1 MDKAKQYNS
10 KKDGLQQ
17 MKKLSLP
24 STVDQ
29 VNSLRTTALFNTTLL
44 LVILLFLVS
53 IILDTPKE
61 KIIDPQVEKQLK
73 EIVDFIRN
81 PNIKKFSE

>member
-1 MDKAKQYNS
+1 MDKAKQHNN
-10 KKDGLQQ
+10 KKNGLQQ

-44 LVILLFLVS
+44 FIILSFLVS
-53 IILDTPKE
+53 IAFDKQSE
-61 KIIDPQVEKQLK
+61 KVIDPQVEEQLK
-73 EIVDFIRN
+73 EILDFIRN
-81 PNIKKFSE
+81 PNITINE

>member
-1 MDKAKQYNS
+1 MDKAKQHYS

-29 VNSLRTTALFNTTLL
+29 VNSLRTTILFNTTLL
-44 LVILLFLVS
+44 LIILSFLVS
-53 IILDTPKE
+53 IAFDKQSE
-61 KIIDPQVEKQLK
+61 KVIDPQVEEQLK
-73 EIVDFIRN
+73 EILDFIRN
-81 PNIKKFSE
+81 PNITINE

>member
-1 MDKAKQYNS
+1 MDKAKQHNN

-44 LVILLFLVS
+44 FIILSFLVS
-53 IILDTPKE
+53 IAFDKQSE
-61 KIIDPQVEKQLK
+61 KVIDPQGEEQLK
-73 EIVDFIRN
+73 EILDFIRN
-81 PNIKKFSE
+81 PNITINE

>member
-1 MDKAKQYNS
+1 MDKAKQHNN

-29 VNSLRTTALFNTTLL
+29 VNSLRTTALFYSTLL
-44 LVILLFLVS
+44 LIILSFLVS
-53 IILDTPKE
+53 IAFDKQSE
-61 KIIDPQVEKQLK
+61 KVIDPQVEEQLK
-73 EIVDFIRN
+73 EILDFIRN
-81 PNIKKFSE
+81 PNITINE

>member
-1 MDKAKQYNS
+1 MDKAKQHNN

-44 LVILLFLVS
+44 FIILSFLVS
-53 IILDTPKE
+53 IAFDKQSE
-61 KIIDPQVEKQLK
+61 KVIDPQVEEQLK
-73 EIVDFIRN
+73 EILDFIRN
-81 PNIKKFSE
+81 PNITINE

>member
-29 VNSLRTTALFNTTLL
+29 VNSLRTTPLFNTTLL
-44 LVILLFLVS
+44 LIILSFLVS
-53 IILDTPKE
+53 IAFDKQSE
-61 KIIDPQVEKQLK
+61 KVIDPQVEEQLK
-73 EIVDFIRN
+73 EILDFIRN
-81 PNIKKFSE
+81 PNITINE

>member
-1 MDKAKQYNS
+1 MDKAKQHNN

-44 LVILLFLVS
+44 LIILSFLVS
-53 IILDTPKE
+53 IVFD
-61 KIIDPQVEKQLK
+61 KQSK
-73 EIVDFIRN
+73 
-81 PNIKKFSE
+81 

>member
-1 MDKAKQYNS
+1 MDKAKQNNN

-44 LVILLFLVS
+44 FIILSFLVS
-53 IILDTPKE
+53 IAFDKQSE
-61 KIIDPQVEKQLK
+61 KVIDPQVEEQLK
-73 EIVDFIRN
+73 EILDFIRN
-81 PNIKKFSE
+81 PNITINE

>member
-1 MDKAKQYNS
+1 MDKAKQHNG

-44 LVILLFLVS
+44 LIILSFLVS
-53 IILDTPKE
+53 IAFDKQSE
-61 KIIDPQVEKQLK
+61 KVIDPQVEEQLK
-73 EIVDFIRN
+73 VIL
-81 PNIKKFSE
+81 K

>member
-1 MDKAKQYNS
+1 MDKAKQHNN

-44 LVILLFLVS
+44 FIILSFLVS
-53 IILDTPKE
+53 IAFDKQS
-61 KIIDPQVEKQLK
+61 KKVIDPQVEEQLK
-73 EIVDFIRN
+73 EILDFIRN
-81 PNIKKFSE
+81 PNITINE

>member
-1 MDKAKQYNS
+1 MDKAKQHNN
-10 KKDGLQQ
+10 KKDRLQQ

-44 LVILLFLVS
+44 LIILSFLVS
-53 IILDTPKE
+53 IVFE
-61 KIIDPQVEKQLK
+61 KQSKKVIDPQVEEQLK
-73 EIVDFIRN
+73 EILDFIRN
-81 PNIKKFSE
+81 PNITINE

>member
-44 LVILLFLVS
+44 FVILSFLVS
-53 IILDTPKE
+53 IAFDKQSE
-61 KIIDPQVEKQLK
+61 KVIDPQVEEQLK
-73 EIVDFIRN
+73 EILDFIRN
-81 PNIKKFSE
+81 PNITINE

>member
-1 MDKAKQYNS
+1 MDKAKQHNN

-44 LVILLFLVS
+44 LIILSFLVS
-53 IILDTPKE
+53 IVFDKQS
-61 KIIDPQVEKQLK
+61 KKVIDPQVEEQLK
-73 EIVDFIRN
+73 EILDFIRN
-81 PNIKKFSE
+81 PNITINE

>member
-1 MDKAKQYNS
+1 MDKAKQHNS
-10 KKDGLQQ
+10 KKDRLQQ

-44 LVILLFLVS
+44 FVILSFLVS
-53 IILDTPKE
+53 IAFDKQSE
-61 KIIDPQVEKQLK
+61 KVIDPQVEEQLK
-73 EIVDFIRN
+73 EILDFIRN
-81 PNIKKFSE
+81 PNITINE

>member
-1 MDKAKQYNS
+1 MDKAKQHNN
-10 KKDGLQQ
+10 KKDRLQQ

-44 LVILLFLVS
+44 LIILSFLVS
-53 IILDTPKE
+53 IVFDKQS
-61 KIIDPQVEKQLK
+61 KKVIDPQVEEQLK
-73 EIVDFIRN
+73 EILDFIRN
-81 PNIKKFSE
+81 PNITINE

>member
-1 MDKAKQYNS
+1 
-10 KKDGLQQ
+10 

-44 LVILLFLVS
+44 LIILSFLVS
-53 IILDTPKE
+53 IVFDKQS
-61 KIIDPQVEKQLK
+61 KKVIDPQVEEQLK
-73 EIVDFIRN
+73 EILDFIRN
-81 PNIKKFSE
+81 PNITINE

>member
-1 MDKAKQYNS
+1 MDKAKQHNN
-10 KKDGLQQ
+10 KKNGLQQ

-44 LVILLFLVS
+44 LIILSFLVS
-53 IILDTPKE
+53 IAFDKQSE
-61 KIIDPQVEKQLK
+61 KVRHNLQWGGIFSNMKMLAKRLSP
-73 EIVDFIRN
+73 FI
-81 PNIKKFSE
+81 

>member
-1 MDKAKQYNS
+1 MDKAKQHNN
-10 KKDGLQQ
+10 KKNGLQQ

-53 IILDTPKE
+53 IILDKPKE
-61 KIIDPQVEKQLK
+61 KKIDPQVEKQLK

-81 PNIKKFSE
+81 PSIKQFSE

>member
-1 MDKAKQYNS
+1 MDKAKQHNN

-29 VNSLRTTALFNTTLL
+29 VNSLRTTALFYTTLL
-44 LVILLFLVS
+44 L
-53 IILDTPKE
+53 IILSFLGSIVFDKQS
-61 KIIDPQVEKQLK
+61 KKVIAPQVAEQLK
-73 EIVDFIRN
+73 EILDFIRN
-81 PNIKKFSE
+81 PNITINE

>member
-1 MDKAKQYNS
+1 MDKAKQHNN
-10 KKDGLQQ
+10 KKNGLQQ

-44 LVILLFLVS
+44 LIILSFLVS
-53 IILDTPKE
+53 IVFDKQS
-61 KIIDPQVEKQLK
+61 KKVIDPQVEEQLK
-73 EIVDFIRN
+73 EILDFIRN
-81 PNIKKFSE
+81 PNITINE

>member
-1 MDKAKQYNS
+1 MDKAKQHNN

-44 LVILLFLVS
+44 LIILSFLVS
-53 IILDTPKE
+53 IVFDKQSE
-61 KIIDPQVEKQLK
+61 KVIDPQVEEQLK
-73 EIVDFIRN
+73 EILDFIRN
-81 PNIKKFSE
+81 PNITINE

>member
-1 MDKAKQYNS
+1 MDKTKQNYS

-17 MKKLSLP
+17 IKKLSLP

-44 LVILLFLVS
+44 FIILSFLVS
-53 IILDTPKE
+53 IAFDKQSE
-61 KIIDPQVEKQLK
+61 KVIDPQVEEQLK
-73 EIVDFIRN
+73 EILDFIRN
-81 PNIKKFSE
+81 PNITINE

>member
-44 LVILLFLVS
+44 LIILSFLVS
-53 IILDTPKE
+53 IVFDKQS
-61 KIIDPQVEKQLK
+61 KKVIDPQVEEQLK
-73 EIVDFIRN
+73 EILDFIRN
-81 PNIKKFSE
+81 PNITINE

>member
-1 MDKAKQYNS
+1 MDKAKQHNN

-44 LVILLFLVS
+44 LIILSFLVS
-53 IILDTPKE
+53 IAFDKQSE
-61 KIIDPQVEKQLK
+61 KVIDPKVEEQLK
-73 EIVDFIRN
+73 EILDFIRN
-81 PNIKKFSE
+81 PNITINE